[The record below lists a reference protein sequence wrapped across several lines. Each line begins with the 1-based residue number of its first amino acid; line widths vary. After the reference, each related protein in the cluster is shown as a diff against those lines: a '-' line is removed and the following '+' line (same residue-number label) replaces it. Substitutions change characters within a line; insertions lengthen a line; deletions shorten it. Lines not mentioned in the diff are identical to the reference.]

1 MASTASSKEIAGPP
15 GQSAATAYRLRLATS
30 EADLHAV
37 QRLRFEV
44 FNLELHEGLSESYLT
59 GLDEDPFDRFC
70 DHLFVEDLRTGQPVG
85 TYRVQTGS
93 TAALHLG
100 YYSEQEFD
108 FRPFEPYRTE
118 IVELGRAC
126 VHSAHRSLAVLNL
139 LWRGLV
145 TYASERGGRYL
156 IGCSSIPT
164 VKEGEGMSLYRTL
177 LVSHAAGPAWQTL
190 PMPAFAF
197 DAPAELPAAPSLPR
211 LLRGYFAAGAK
222 ICGPPALDRAFGVI
236 DFLTVL
242 DLAAMPEAYRAH
254 FGRREESLHALS
266 QRRATP

>member
-1 MASTASSKEIAGPP
+1 MAPTASSIDITGLPVK
-15 GQSAATAYRLRLATS
+15 SAASAYRLRLATS
-30 EADLHAV
+30 EADLRAV

-44 FNLELHEGLSESYLT
+44 FNLELHEGLSESFLT

-70 DHLFVEDLRTGQPVG
+70 DHLFVEDTRTGQPVG

-108 FRPFEPYRTE
+108 FRPFEAFRTE

-126 VHSAHRSLAVLNL
+126 VHASHRSLAVLNL

-145 TYASERGGRYL
+145 AYATERGGRYL

-164 VKEGEGMSLYRTL
+164 VREGEGMALYQTL
-177 LVSHAAGPAWQTL
+177 LSSHAAGPAWQTL
-190 PMPAFAF
+190 PLPAFAF
-197 DAPAELPAAPSLPR
+197 QAPADLPAAPALPR

-242 DLAAMPEAYRAH
+242 DLADLPEVYRAH
-254 FGRREESLHALS
+254 FGRREEPLPSSHPG
-266 QRRATP
+266 RAKP

>member
-1 MASTASSKEIAGPP
+1 MALSTSSLERTA
-15 GQSAATAYRLRLATS
+15 QLAAAVPTAYRLRLATTGD
-30 EADLHAV
+30 ELRAV

-44 FNLELHEGLSESYLT
+44 FNLELHEGLSESFLT
-59 GLDEDPFDRFC
+59 GRDEDPFDRFC
-70 DHLFVEDLRTGQPVG
+70 DHLYVEDVRTGQPVG

-108 FRPFEPYRTE
+108 FRPFEPFRTE

-126 VHSAHRSLAVLNL
+126 VHASHRSLAVLNL

-145 TYASERGGRYL
+145 AYATDRGGRFL

-164 VKEGEGMSLYRTL
+164 VDLGAGTALYLAL
-177 LVSHAAGPAWQTL
+177 LPSYSADPAWQTC
-190 PMPAFAF
+190 PMPDFAF
-197 DAPAELPAAPSLPR
+197 EPPAELPTAPALPR
-211 LLRGYFAAGAK
+211 LLRGYFAAGAR

-242 DLAAMPEAYRAH
+242 DLASMPESYRAH
-254 FGRREESLHALS
+254 FGRRDESLMAFPHGRTA
-266 QRRATP
+266 A